1 MSLDAQIVSSAR
13 QPMSTSP
20 APPKRIARAIKAAR
34 ERLRRLEN
42 AETRAEA
49 DACVERHGLP
59 FVKYGKFDGSSST
72 THPRATYSFTSP
84 SYAFISGSVS

>member
-13 QPMSTSP
+13 QLNVNISL
-20 APPKRIARAIKAAR
+20 AAEDGIARVIKAER

-42 AETRAEA
+42 AEATAEA

-59 FVKYGKFDGSSST
+59 FVKYGKFDGPLSN
-72 THPRATYSFTSP
+72 P
-84 SYAFISGSVS
+84 